1 MVNVEQM
8 IDVFE
13 KTIRRNEGLELLM
26 FAERSLFVRYAR
38 SVIHQNALF
47 DDTVINL
54 GLRRGEKLASTAFTS
69 SNIDKLNQEIE
80 KLKGLL
86 ELMPSI
92 KGLPPTV
99 EPYPFEQVETKI
111 EEIKLEVEFERVKRI
126 IDRAENILVHGIL
139 KKGYSVI
146 LYTNGRGLKLLHVSP
161 VKYMKVIFEKGNR
174 LVRKDYFDTDIEP
187 ENVIDDLRWRIEAG
201 DEEVLIDPGRYT
213 VILEPSALADL
224 VEMMGYVSLNAK
236 AVLECRSF
244 FEDGK
249 KVFNDAIT
257 IVDDHRFPDGFSLPF
272 DFEGMPRKR
281 VVMIEKGVCRNV
293 VSDRL
298 MGRRMNKESTGHS
311 LGFLNPG
318 FSFPMHMVFD
328 AGDSR
333 IDDMVKETGK
343 GLFISNFHYIN
354 VINPR
359 DLTLTGM
366 TRFGTYLIEDGN
378 ITRPVK
384 NLRFTQSVVEA
395 FNNVVA
401 VTKKREIIGPTDTYS
416 YTIPHHMVVP
426 GIKIEGFNFT
436 GRTE

>member
-80 KLKGLL
+80 KLKDLL

-99 EPYPFEQVETKI
+99 EPYPFEPVETKI
-111 EEIKLEVEFERVKRI
+111 EEIKPEVEFERVKRI
-126 IDRAENILVHGIL
+126 IDAAENTQVHGIL

-328 AGDSR
+328 AGDSS
-333 IDDMVKETGK
+333 IDDMVKETDK

-366 TRFGTYLIEDGN
+366 TRFGTYLIEDGI
-378 ITRPVK
+378 ITKPVR

-416 YTIPHHMVVP
+416 YTIPCHMVVP